1 MSGAVPGGS
10 AGWGGG
16 PGGERFRHGL
26 VIGKFYPVHA
36 GHLNLVRSALE
47 RCDHVT
53 VQVLWSSQESIP
65 AELRARWISDEAP
78 GAHVVT
84 GFDDAPVDYE
94 SDDAWDAHVSVM
106 KDLLADGC
114 VPGCDVEA
122 PVDAV
127 FTSDVYGAEMARRF
141 DAAWVQ
147 VDPGRAAVSVSG
159 TAVRADPGAHWWAL
173 PAGVR
178 SWFARR
184 VVVLGAESTGTTT
197 LAEALQAHYGLP
209 AVPEFGREWSE
220 VRPGGLEAPWHTAE
234 FDLVAREQARVED
247 DAARR
252 TPVPLLVCDT
262 DPLATTL
269 WHERYTG
276 TRSPSVE
283 ALAASRVP
291 DLYLLTGDEIPFVQ
305 DGLRDGEHVRHGM
318 QQRFREVLAAQSDGG
333 APWVE
338 LRGTREGRLAEAVRL
353 VDALVATPRWV
364 ADPMEQHGQEVG
376 APLPDPALPCPAP
389 SRPS

>member
-1 MSGAVPGGS
+1 MTGR
-10 AGWGGG
+10 
-16 PGGERFRHGL
+16 RFRHGL

-36 GHLNLVRSALE
+36 GHLNLVRTALE

-53 VQVLWSSQESIP
+53 VQVLWSSQESVP
-65 AELRARWISDEAP
+65 ASLRARWLRDELP

-84 GFDDAPVDYE
+84 GLDDAPVDYE
-94 SDDAWDAHVSVM
+94 SEDAWQAHVAVM
-106 KDLLADGC
+106 QDLLAAGC
-114 VPGCDVEA
+114 VPGCAEQA

-141 DAAWVQ
+141 DATWVQ

-173 PAGVR
+173 PPAVR
-178 SWFARR
+178 AWFARR

-197 LAEALQAHYGLP
+197 LAEALQEHYGLP

-220 VRPGGLEAPWHTAE
+220 VRPGGFEAPWHTAE
-234 FDLVAREQARVED
+234 FDLVAREQSRLED
-247 DAARR
+247 DAART
-252 TPVPLLVCDT
+252 TPRPLLVCDT
-262 DPLATTL
+262 DAFATTL

-276 TRSPSVE
+276 APSPSVV

-305 DGLRDGEHVRHGM
+305 DGLRDGEHIRHSM
-318 QQRFREVLAAQSDGG
+318 QQRFREALAAQQATG

-338 LRGTREGRLAEAVRL
+338 LRGSREDRLAEAVRL
-353 VDALVATPRWV
+353 VDELVATPRWV
-364 ADPMEQHGQEVG
+364 AAPMDQQGQEVG
-376 APLPDPALPCPAP
+376 APLPGLTAEAASAGPGRSDGGA
-389 SRPS
+389 